1 MFNIYTFLLTDYWK
15 GHPETKELINL
26 QIKYRVRPGQAA
38 EGSEEEDT
46 SSDEELH
53 QRSELS
59 GDDEETNQ
67 KQSIES
73 MNPFALLGED

>member
-1 MFNIYTFLLTDYWK
+1 MFSIYTFLLTDCWK
-15 GHPETKELINL
+15 DHQETKELINL

-46 SSDEELH
+46 SSDEEL
-53 QRSELS
+53 QQGSELS
-59 GDDEETNQ
+59 DDEETNQ